1 MSVSWTWAR
10 LTKAARPPTATNLN
24 NLNNINPKYIMA
36 KITSSNSP
44 NSASASSPSEMKGRI
59 INYIRAGYPGL
70 YLVSPEE
77 QRVDAEIKRIAQD
90 LKYSLHVWSVVDGLV
105 NTKKHTTTAA
115 NDPLE
120 ALVAIKDLSEKTVI
134 LLRDFHL
141 FLQDPNPILIRQLK
155 DVLQEAKTK
164 SKTLIILG
172 CRLCLPPELEH
183 ELTVIEFALPGKEE
197 LRAVLG
203 GIMESAGIKSMEN
216 EAREKVID
224 AASGLTTIEAENA
237 FALSVAE
244 NKNIEPAIVAREK
257 AQAVKK
263 NGILEIVETK
273 ESLESIG
280 GLDVLKEWLLKRRHA
295 FSQRAIEYGLPTP
308 KGLLIIGIPGTG
320 KSLTA
325 KATARVFG
333 VPLLKLDAGRIF
345 AGLVGQSESNLR
357 AVIQTAEAIAPCCLW
372 IDEVEKGFSGTKSS
386 NATDGGTSSRVFGS
400 FISWMQEKSAPV
412 FVVATA
418 NDVSQLPPE
427 MLRKGRF
434 DELFFVDL
442 PNQQEREAIWE
453 IQIGKYGRAPGDF
466 DIAQLAKVTEGLT
479 GSEIE
484 NAFVE
489 ALYLAFDA
497 GEKEPTDLD
506 IAGVLTEFVPLSKLM
521 AEQIT
526 GLKNWSKGRGSIG
539 DINGC

>member
-1 MSVSWTWAR
+1 M
-10 LTKAARPPTATNLN
+10 
-24 NLNNINPKYIMA
+24 
-36 KITSSNSP
+36 
-44 NSASASSPSEMKGRI
+44 
-59 INYIRAGYPGL
+59 
-70 YLVSPEE
+70 
-77 QRVDAEIKRIAQD
+77 
-90 LKYSLHVWSVVDGLV
+90 DGLV
-105 NTKKHTTTAA
+105 DTKKHTTTAA

-120 ALVAIKDLSEKTVI
+120 ALVAIKDMGEKTII

-237 FALSVAE
+237 FALSVVE

-280 GLDVLKEWLLKRRHA
+280 GPDVLKEWLLKRRHA
-295 FSQRAIEYGLPTP
+295 FSQRAIDYGLPTP

-325 KATARVFG
+325 KATAKVFG

-372 IDEVEKGFSGTKSS
+372 IDEVEKGFAGSKSS
-386 NATDGGTSSRVFGS
+386 GSTDGGTSSRVFGS
-400 FISWMQEKSAPV
+400 FISWMQEKKAPV

-442 PNQQEREAIWE
+442 PNQGEREAIWE
-453 IQIGKYGRAPGDF
+453 IQIGKYGRQPGDF
-466 DIAQLAKVTEGLT
+466 DLVQLAKVTEGLT

-489 ALYLAFDA
+489 ALYAAFDA
-497 GEKEPTDLD
+497 GKEPTDLD
-506 IAGVLTEFVPLSKLM
+506 IASVLTEFVPLSKLM

-526 GLKNWSKGRGSIG
+526 GLKNWSKGRARLATSQSPECTLRRIATP
-539 DINGC
+539 